1 MRKIDA
7 LVFWFLFVCA
17 LTSSTG
23 LARADVVTDWNQK
36 ALGLMPKE
44 GLAGGHQTR
53 ALAILHVAIFDAV
66 NSIDGRYKPYK
77 AKYSVDAATS
87 KEAAAVSAAYTVL
100 VRLFPKQ
107 QDELRK
113 DYDNALTLVPD
124 GPAKTEAIALGEKV
138 AADILALRVDDG
150 SEAAEVYK
158 PRTTAGVYVPTTI
171 PIFSMWGAVKPWVM
185 QKGSQVRPSA
195 PPALT
200 SAVWTKDFNEV
211 KELGWKESTKR
222 APEQT
227 EIGRFWLF
235 TGPGTYNPIAVQL
248 AAANN
253 LPIVES
259 ARAFALLAIASA
271 DAHIAIFDA
280 KYTYNFWR
288 PITAIRNAELS
299 HNTATV
305 AQTGWSPLADTPM
318 HPEYPCAHCV
328 ASTTAGEVLKTIFGT
343 GEITQISL
351 TSPTAPGVTRRFTRL
366 DDYIAEVSSARIFAG
381 FHYRNSTRVGEQ
393 MGRSLARYTVENYL
407 QPVGLVAG
415 K

>member
-1 MRKIDA
+1 MRKFFA
-7 LVFWFLFVCA
+7 VVFWFVLVCA
-17 LTSSTG
+17 LAGASSV
-23 LARADVVTDWNQK
+23 AHADVITDWNQK
-36 ALGLMPKE
+36 ALALMPKE
-44 GLAGGHQTR
+44 GLAGGQQTR
-53 ALAILHVAIFDAV
+53 ALAILHVAMFDAV
-66 NSIDGRYKPYK
+66 NSIDSRYKPYK
-77 AKYSVDAATS
+77 AKYSIDPATS

-107 QDELRK
+107 QEALRK
-113 DYDNALTLVPD
+113 DYDVALALVPD

-150 SEAAEVYK
+150 SAAPEVYK
-158 PRTTAGVYVPTTI
+158 PRTTAGMYVPTAI
-171 PIFSMWGAVKPWVM
+171 PIFSTWGAVKPWAM
-185 QKGSQVRPSA
+185 TKGSQVRPGA
-195 PPALT
+195 PPAPS
-200 SAVWTKDFNEV
+200 SAVWAHDFNEV
-211 KELGWKESTKR
+211 KELGWKNSTKR
-222 APEQT
+222 TAEQT
-227 EIGRFWLF
+227 EVGRFWLF

-248 AAANN
+248 SAANN
-253 LPIVES
+253 LPILES

-271 DAHIAIFDA
+271 DANIAMFDA

-299 HNTATV
+299 HNPATV
-305 AQTGWSPLADTPM
+305 AQAGWSPLADTPM

-328 ASTTAGEVLKTIFGT
+328 ASTTAGEVLKAIFGT
-343 GEITQISL
+343 GEIPQISL

-366 DDYIAEVSSARIFAG
+366 DDYITEVSNARIWAG